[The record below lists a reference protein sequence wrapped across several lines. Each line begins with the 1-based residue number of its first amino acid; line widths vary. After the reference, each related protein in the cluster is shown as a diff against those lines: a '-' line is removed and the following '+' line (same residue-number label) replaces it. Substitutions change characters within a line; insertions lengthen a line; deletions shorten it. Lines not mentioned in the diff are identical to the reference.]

1 IQKFIEREGGNGR
14 LKAERK
20 LLATAL
26 EDVQA
31 MAATLTG
38 HLMGAQQDPKELY
51 KVGLGSVR
59 FLMAVG
65 DLVIGWLLLAQAEVA
80 INALDNGSTEKFYD
94 GKIATA
100 QFFARNVLPE
110 LTSVRTVLSN
120 LDNDIM
126 ELDEAAF

>member
-1 IQKFIEREGGNGR
+1 R

-26 EDVQA
+26 EDVQG

-38 HLMGAQQDPKELY
+38 HLMAAQQDPKELY

-59 FLMAVG
+59 FLLAVG
-65 DLVIGWLLLAQAEVA
+65 DLLIGWQLLRHAEVA
-80 INALDNGSTEKFYD
+80 IKALDGAVPGDRTEAFYT

-100 QFFARNVLPE
+100 QFFASNVLPE
-110 LTSVRTVLSN
+110 LTATRTILSN
-120 LDNDIM
+120 LDIDIM